1 METKKKHE
9 DPEPTPAP
17 QDPVPPE
24 THVAGEIAGG
34 VLIASVIAASV
45 SLWAVGFLGLMQS
58 L

>member
-1 METKKKHE
+1 METKKRM

-17 QDPVPPE
+17 TEPMPPE

-34 VLIASVIAASV
+34 VLISSVIVASV
-45 SLWAVGFLGLMQS
+45 SLWAVGFLGLMQG